1 MYIIS
6 EKRIMHP
13 EIININGFPFLYI
26 ILPSKGP
33 TTLPI
38 DNIVCLAPII
48 VPLFSLETC
57 LDNSFC
63 SNGVIVDLQIQ

>member
-1 MYIIS
+1 MN
-6 EKRIMHP
+6 P
-13 EIININGFPFLYI
+13 EIINTNGFPFVYRT
-26 ILPSKGP
+26 LPINGP

-48 VPLFSLETC
+48 LPLLSEEEY

-63 SNGVIVDLQIQ
+63 SKGVIIDLNIE